1 MDGNLENNQTVYNLN
16 GKIEVIPFVDST
28 LTKSGY
34 SADAKVTGD
43 ALKEIREAVSTM
55 GVALTGLEDVEV
67 IPTGAKSVTYD
78 NTTSKLVATNVQGA
92 IDELNTVIQTVT
104 SNIQEATNN
113 IQEIDTAIQTLETN
127 AGEYMKKSDKAFDSY
142 AGNGSTSARTVATGG
157 TGRLLM
163 VYCSTH
169 IAFVTPKGARI
180 IDLSGGSATWA
191 DAAKAYYL
199 NGNLFLNTDN
209 AALNASG
216 VSYNYQCI

>member
-1 MDGNLENNQTVYNLN
+1 MDGNLVNNQTVYNLT
-16 GKIEVIPFVDST
+16 GKIEVVPLVDKT

-34 SADAKVTGD
+34 SADAKATGD
-43 ALKEIREAVSTM
+43 ALKKLSEALSNF

-67 IPTGAKSVTYD
+67 IPTGAANVTYS
-78 NTTSKLVATNVQGA
+78 NTASKLVATNVQGA

-163 VYCSTH
+163 IYCSTH

-180 IDLSGGSATWA
+180 IDLTGGTATWA

>member
-1 MDGNLENNQTVYNLN
+1 MDGNMENNQTVYNLN
-16 GKIEVIPFVDST
+16 GKIEAIPVVDST

-43 ALKEIREAVSTM
+43 ALKELREAVSSL
-55 GVALTGLEDVEV
+55 GAVATVSEDPEV
-67 IPTGAKSVTYD
+67 TVSTAAGVTYN
-78 NTTSKLVATNVQGA
+78 NTASKLAAANVQSA
-92 IDELNTVIQTVT
+92 IDELNADIQAVV
-104 SNIQEATNN
+104 SNIQEVTNN
-113 IQEIDTAIQTLETN
+113 IQEMSTDIQTLETN

-180 IDLSGGSATWA
+180 IDLTGGSATWA

>member
-16 GKIEVIPFVDST
+16 GKIEAIPVVDST

-43 ALKEIREAVSTM
+43 ALKELREAVSTL
-55 GVALTGLEDVEV
+55 GAVAVVSEGAEV
-67 IPTGAKSVTYD
+67 TPSTAASVTYN
-78 NTTSKLVATNVQGA
+78 NTASNLVATNVQGA
-92 IDELNTVIQTVT
+92 IDELSTDIKEAT
-104 SNIQEATNN
+104 SNIQEMSS
-113 IQEIDTAIQTLETN
+113 AIQTLETN
-127 AGEYMKKSDKAFDSY
+127 SEEYLKKADKPFDSY
-142 AGNGSTSARTVATGG
+142 AGNGSTTARTVATGG

-180 IDLSGGSATWA
+180 IALSEGSTTTWA